1 MNIKND
7 KGQELKKVL
16 KDNNVS
22 TYRGTCVKD
31 FPNLVS
37 LGAPPLPLALALT

>member
-1 MNIKND
+1 MNIKNSEG
-7 KGQELKKVL
+7 KELKKVL

-31 FPNLVS
+31 FPNLVG
-37 LGAPPLPLALALT
+37 LRRAAFTELD